1 MIKCSM
7 FNSADDTIPKEV
19 DLLEWLY
26 WTIKPPKHYEDK
38 VLKYRETLL
47 RKDKVKIPCITPS
60 ATFHTERN
68 LNNIEHQN
76 YIICFDVDRFA
87 KSKKS
92 VQNPCINFDLAK
104 EFFSKH
110 PSCIYAGFSC
120 SGDDSGLYVIMLI
133 AENDKL
139 LEYFE
144 HFQSSLA
151 RNGINIDPS
160 CKDYTRCRF
169 FSVDKEAYFNPN
181 AKPFRLT
188 KKEPEPKKEV
198 VAVGRKETGV
208 RIIDDAD
215 KVWKVVLECERLGI
229 DITSNYDDW
238 IKIGAGFYNSFGE
251 DGRNFFHRIS
261 AIYPGYNEKETDK
274 KFDSC
279 RKMNKVTLGSF
290 FRIANDYGVR
300 Y

>member
-7 FNSADDTIPKEV
+7 FNSADDVVPKEV
-19 DLLEWLY
+19 DLLEWLR
-26 WTIKPPKHYEDK
+26 WTIDPPKHYEQK
-38 VLKYRETLL
+38 VLKYRETFL
-47 RKDKVKIPCITPS
+47 RKDKIKIPCITPT

-68 LNNIEHQN
+68 LNNIKHHN
-76 YIICFDVDRFA
+76 PIICFDVDRFA

-120 SGDDSGLYVIMLI
+120 SGEDSGLYVIMLI

-139 LEYFE
+139 IDYFE

-169 FSVDKEAYFNPN
+169 FSIDKEAYFNPD
-181 AKPFRLT
+181 AKPFRL
-188 KKEPEPKKEV
+188 KKEAPKKEV
-198 VAVGRKETGV
+198 AVRSVKEIGIKIFDDAEKV
-208 RIIDDAD
+208 RIII
-215 KVWKVVLECERLGI
+215 EQCQRIGI
-229 DITSNYDDW
+229 DITSSYDDW
-238 IKIGAGFYNSFGE
+238 IKIGAGLYNSFGE
-251 DGRNFFHRIS
+251 DGRSFFHKIS
-261 AIYPGYNEKETDK
+261 SIYPGYNEKETDK

-279 RKMNKVTLGSF
+279 RRMNRITLSSF
-290 FRIANDYGVR
+290 FSIANDYGVR